1 MAKEVLRSTM
11 QLERSN
17 RPIFFKNKTSS
28 PEEKDV
34 GLLVDEKLNMT
45 QQCALAAHKASR
57 VLGCIPSSVGTGW
70 GRGFCPSAPLWWD
83 PTSSPASSSGTF
95 STRQTWSCWSGARG
109 GHCNDLRDGAH
120 LLHRLRGLG
129 LAPRRPECRL
139 PIPKGVQES
148 YKGTFYKG
156 S

>member
-1 MAKEVLRSTM
+1 M

-57 VLGCIPSSVGTGW
+57 VLGCIPSSVGTG
-70 GRGFCPSAPLWWD
+70 
-83 PTSSPASSSGTF
+83 
-95 STRQTWSCWSGARG
+95 
-109 GHCNDLRDGAH
+109 
-120 LLHRLRGLG
+120 
-129 LAPRRPECRL
+129 
-139 PIPKGVQES
+139 
-148 YKGTFYKG
+148 
-156 S
+156 